1 MILMYLLLMLFVYL
15 VNMEDCNVTANSDAV
30 GIPYDADGSRTRQ
43 HRVYSCIS
51 SSVNDNYYVHMIS
64 MFSASSYYSRNFADD
79 PTYTSNVCIQGNGS
93 LIDKPLIIVLTNYGS
108 TQWILHI
115 PQGIVVSKVIL
126 VNLLQN

>member
-1 MILMYLLLMLFVYL
+1 MLFIYL

-43 HRVYSCIS
+43 SSVYSCIS
-51 SSVNDNYYVHMIS
+51 SRVNDNYYVHMIS
-64 MFSASSYYSRNFADD
+64 MFSASWFYPRNFVDD
-79 PTYTSNVCIQGNGS
+79 TTYTSNVCIQGNGS
-93 LIDKPLIIVLTNYGS
+93 LIDKPLIIVLANYRS

-115 PQGIVVSKVIL
+115 PQGIAVSKVIL

>member
-1 MILMYLLLMLFVYL
+1 MLIIYL
-15 VNMEDCNVTANSDAV
+15 VNIEDCNVASNSDAV

-43 HRVYSCIS
+43 SSVYSCIS
-51 SSVNDNYYVHMIS
+51 SRVNDNYYVHIIS
-64 MFSASSYYSRNFADD
+64 IYRASWFNPRSFVDD

-93 LIDKPLIIVLTNYGS
+93 LIDKPLIIVLANYKS